1 MQQSEEAP
9 LLLVIVVGE
18 GFYLKDRLKAEI
30 CGDSIY
36 SLSSSRKRASHVG

>member
-18 GFYLKDRLKAEI
+18 GFYLKDRLKQKSAGTPFI
-30 CGDSIY
+30 
-36 SLSSSRKRASHVG
+36 L